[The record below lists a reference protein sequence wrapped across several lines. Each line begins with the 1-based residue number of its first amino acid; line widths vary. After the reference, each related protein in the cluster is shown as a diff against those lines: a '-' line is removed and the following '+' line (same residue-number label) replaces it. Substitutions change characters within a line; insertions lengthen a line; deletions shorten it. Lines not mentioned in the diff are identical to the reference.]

1 MFTKELEDL
10 KNKQSWTITE
20 IKYTLEG
27 ISSRI
32 TDAEKLVSNLEERIV
47 KITAIEQNKEKIMT
61 RNEDN
66 FKSPLRHISNLKR

>member
-1 MFTKELEDL
+1 MFTKEIEDL

-66 FKSPLRHISNLKR
+66 FKSPLRQH